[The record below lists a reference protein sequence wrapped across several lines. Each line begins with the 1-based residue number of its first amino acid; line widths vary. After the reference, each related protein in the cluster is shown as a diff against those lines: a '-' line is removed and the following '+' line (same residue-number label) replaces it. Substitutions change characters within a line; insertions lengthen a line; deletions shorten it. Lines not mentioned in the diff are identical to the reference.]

1 MIPFVHYIG
10 AIMRQDYRDDGH
22 KGTTRVHQ
30 DAPAIGRFVV
40 GVYRPRA
47 GNPAYD
53 RHGDLAGQAP
63 LASDR
68 AGHRTEAGVYTAI
81 PMASPLRRDR
91 FGGGLAMS

>member
-63 LASDR
+63 LAPNR
-68 AGHRTEAGVYTAI
+68 TGHCPKAWLHSSI
-81 PMASPLRRDR
+81 PMASTLRRDC
-91 FGGGLAMS
+91 FGGGFAMS